1 MARKNK
7 TSEAGGAAMLGATVA
22 VVNIPTREIDN
33 GKRPVRSYLKADVR
47 FDLPETVVIY
57 GNKNGSRLNWIAA
70 DLHEK
75 LVNNDKFQ
83 AHVKAGYLQYLLV
96 GDERTSAKTDGS
108 AKPASDS
115 EATGG
120 ADAAKTD
127 GGDNAKKDELDSL
140 LAGGEV
146 KSPFGKV

>member
-47 FDLPETVVIY
+47 FDLPETVIIY

-70 DLHEK
+70 DLYEK
-75 LVNNDKFQ
+75 LVNNEKFQ

-96 GDERTSAKTDGS
+96 GDERNSAKTDNGGS
-108 AKPASDS
+108 GEGFAKPDNG
-115 EATGG
+115 GG
-120 ADAAKTD
+120 AEKTD